1 MEYNVIYIMQSGDKL
16 TKLVY
21 NFDNIVEA
29 KKAFHAR
36 LTAAYG
42 DANLKS
48 VICMLINSKCG
59 VEAKEYYYAPEP
71 TPEPTP
77 EDKE

>member
-1 MEYNVIYIMQSGDKL
+1 MEYNVVYIIQSGDKL

-21 NFDNIVEA
+21 NFNNIVEA

-42 DANLKS
+42 DENLKG
-48 VICMLINSKCG
+48 VICMLINSRCG
-59 VEAKEYYYAPEP
+59 VEAKEYYYAPD
-71 TPEPTP
+71 PEPTS
-77 EDKE
+77 ESEE